1 MLCVNRRAFTLV
13 AVLSASGCTNN
24 APENTPP
31 LSKIE
36 AVALAEKF
44 ILENGY
50 TAIEPG
56 WFQAKVNTESLNFGL
71 SRQETLRLRKGQL
84 VAKAIGIKSDTQ
96 RDGKPGWSV
105 AFDYAKGDQA
115 PTTCRVV
122 RMHANGTDPYVEH
135 VEGIRSYFI
144 GFD

>member
-1 MLCVNRRAFTLV
+1 MLLVNRRAFTLL
-13 AVLSASGCTNN
+13 AVSCATRCTYSGPAKAS
-24 APENTPP
+24 P
-31 LSKIE
+31 LSKAE

-50 TAIEPG
+50 TSVEPG

-71 SRQETLRLRKGQL
+71 SREETLRLRKGQL
-84 VAKAIGIKSDTQ
+84 SGKAIGIRSDTQ

-105 AFDYAKGDQA
+105 AFDYAKGDPA

-122 RMHANGTDPYVEH
+122 RMHADGTDLYVQH
-135 VEGIRSYFI
+135 VEGIRTYFV